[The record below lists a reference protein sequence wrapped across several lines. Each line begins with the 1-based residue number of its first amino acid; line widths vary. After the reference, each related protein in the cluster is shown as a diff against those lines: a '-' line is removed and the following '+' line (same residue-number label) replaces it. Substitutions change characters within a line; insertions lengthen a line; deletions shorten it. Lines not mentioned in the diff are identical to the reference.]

1 MTFPGNP
8 MPYAPPAQQHGYAVP
23 PNGVYPPFGAYAQP
37 APGKKKPN
45 TGLMVVAVAG
55 LAALAFVMFNGS
67 SSEVDEQVARYE
79 RSAVQETADGDDI
92 GARYYTE
99 LAACARAHGASGPD
113 MDACGANAA
122 ERMRKACAA
131 KGDAERAAERAR
143 IKSKYGG

>member
-1 MTFPGNP
+1 M
-8 MPYAPPAQQHGYAVP
+8 
-23 PNGVYPPFGAYAQP
+23 
-37 APGKKKPN
+37 
-45 TGLMVVAVAG
+45 
-55 LAALAFVMFNGS
+55 AFVMFNGS

-79 RSAVQETADGDDI
+79 KSAVQETADGDDI

-113 MDACGANAA
+113 MDACGSNAA
-122 ERMRKACAA
+122 ERMRTARSE